1 MKNLKT
7 VKLAVTACIFMH
19 IQSAYAQV
27 TGIAINDNNATAD
40 ASAMLDVNVVTATS
54 KKGLLIPRV
63 TTTERDAI
71 SSPATSLLVYNTTNA
86 RFEYYT
92 GSSWQPLAYSTS
104 STGWLTT
111 GNSGTS
117 SSANFLGTTDG
128 NALVFKVNN
137 TQAGYLGLTSSYSTS
152 FGLGSAVTYKG
163 TAIGASATASTAN
176 EAVAVGYN
184 ANAAGY
190 QSVALGTSA
199 QATTNNHTI
208 AIGYDA
214 QASAYESI
222 AIGASSRTTSSNNQ
236 NIAIGV
242 SASASGYQATAIGNG
257 ASATAQNSMA
267 LGNGASV
274 STANYISIGNT
285 SISAIRG
292 QVSFSTFS
300 DGRFKTNIHSNV
312 PGLSFITRL
321 RPVTYTWNIHRLNQ
335 YTSNNVKN
343 VAYNEN
349 EENAISEKEKI
360 RYTGFIAQ
368 EVEKA
373 AKETGYDF
381 SGVIKPKSDKDL
393 YSLSYAEFVVPLVK
407 ATQELNKKNEVLYKK
422 LQAQQLLI
430 AHLQKRLNIL
440 EKKK

>member
-7 VKLAVTACIFMH
+7 VKLTVAICFFMH

-27 TGIAINDNNATAD
+27 TGIAINDNNASAD

-63 TTTERDAI
+63 TTTQRDAI
-71 SSPATSLLVYNTTNA
+71 TSPATSLLVYNTTNA

-92 GSSWQPLAYSTS
+92 GSSWQPIIASGAWSL
-104 STGWLTT
+104 T
-111 GNSGTS
+111 GNSSTNPPT
-117 SSANFLGTTDG
+117 NFIGTTDY
-128 NALVFKVNN
+128 NALIFKVNN
-137 TQAGYLGLTSSYSTS
+137 TQAGYLGPSGTPAVALGYSATAS
-152 FGLGSAVTYKG
+152 NNSI
-163 TAIGASATASTAN
+163 AIGASATTNTAN
-176 EAVAVGYN
+176 EAIALGYD
-184 ANAAGY
+184 ATASAY
-190 QSVALGTSA
+190 QSVALGSSA
-199 QATTNNHTI
+199 QATSNNHTI

-274 STANYISIGNT
+274 GTANYISIGNT
-285 SISAIRG
+285 SIQAIKG
-292 QVSFSTFS
+292 QVTFSTYS
-300 DGRFKTNIHSNV
+300 DGRFKTGIHPDV

-321 RPVTYTWNIHRLNQ
+321 RPVTYTWDIHRLNN
-335 YTSNNVKN
+335 YTSNGIRN

-349 EENAISEKEKI
+349 EENAINEKEKI

-373 AKETGYDF
+373 ANETGYDF
-381 SGVIKPKSDKDL
+381 SGVIKPKSSKDL

-407 ATQELNKKNEVLYKK
+407 AAQELNEKNELLSKK
-422 LQAQQLLI
+422 LQGQQEVIDQLL
-430 AHLQKRLNIL
+430 KRLDKL

>member
-1 MKNLKT
+1 M
-7 VKLAVTACIFMH
+7 
-19 IQSAYAQV
+19 
-27 TGIAINDNNATAD
+27 G
-40 ASAMLDVNVVTATS
+40 
-54 KKGLLIPRV
+54 
-63 TTTERDAI
+63 
-71 SSPATSLLVYNTTNA
+71 
-86 RFEYYT
+86 
-92 GSSWQPLAYSTS
+92 
-104 STGWLTT
+104 
-111 GNSGTS
+111 
-117 SSANFLGTTDG
+117 
-128 NALVFKVNN
+128 
-137 TQAGYLGLTSSYSTS
+137 
-152 FGLGSAVTYKG
+152 
-163 TAIGASATASTAN
+163 N
-176 EAVAVGYN
+176 EAVAIGYN

-199 QATTNNHTI
+199 QATLNNHTI

-222 AIGASSRTTSSNNQ
+222 AIGASSRTTSLNNQ

-257 ASATAQNSMA
+257 SSATAQNSMA

-300 DGRFKTNIHSNV
+300 DGRFKTNIHSDV
-312 PGLSFITRL
+312 PGLSFITKL
-321 RPVTYTWNIHRLNQ
+321 RPVTYTWNIRRLNN
-335 YTSNNVKN
+335 YTSNGIKN

-349 EENAISEKEKI
+349 EENAINEKEKI

-373 AKETGYDF
+373 ANETGYDF
-381 SGVIKPKSDKDL
+381 SGVIKPKSNKDL

-407 ATQELNKKNEVLYKK
+407 AVQELNERNEVLSKK
-422 LQAQQLLI
+422 IDTQQQLIEQL
-430 AHLQKRLNIL
+430 LKRLDNL

>member
-7 VKLAVTACIFMH
+7 VNLTVTVCLFILV
-19 IQSAYAQV
+19 QSAYAQV

-54 KKGLLIPRV
+54 KKGMLIPRV
-63 TTTERDAI
+63 TTTQRDAI
-71 SSPATSLLVYNTTNA
+71 SSPATSLLVYNSTNS

-92 GSSWQPLAYSTS
+92 GSSWQPLAS
-104 STGWLTT
+104 SSSSSGWGVT

-117 SSANFLGTTDG
+117 ELLNFIGTTDG
-128 NALVFKVNN
+128 NALVFKVNS
-137 TQAGYLGLTSSYSTS
+137 TQAGYLGLTSSYATS
-152 FGLGSAVTYKG
+152 FGIGSAVTYRG
-163 TAIGASATASTAN
+163 TAIGASATASLGN
-176 EAVAVGYN
+176 EAVAIGYN

-199 QATTNNHTI
+199 QATLNNHTI

-222 AIGASSRTTSSNNQ
+222 AIGASSRTTSLNNQ

-257 ASATAQNSMA
+257 SSATAQNSMA

-300 DGRFKTNIHSNV
+300 DGRFKTNIHSDV
-312 PGLSFITRL
+312 PGLSFITKL
-321 RPVTYTWNIHRLNQ
+321 RPVTYTWNIRRLNN
-335 YTSNNVKN
+335 YTSNGIKN

-349 EENAISEKEKI
+349 EENAINEKEKI

-373 AKETGYDF
+373 ANETGYDF
-381 SGVIKPKSDKDL
+381 SGVIKPKSNKDL

-407 ATQELNKKNEVLYKK
+407 AVQELNERNEVLSKK
-422 LQAQQLLI
+422 IDTQQQLIEQL
-430 AHLQKRLNIL
+430 LKRLDNL